1 MILVTGATGQL
12 GGRIVDRLVARLGT
26 QVARNSLAVSVRD
39 PAKAEAFTKRGITVH
54 TGNFDEPQALQ
65 ETFAGVDRLVLV
77 STDGPKEERVRQH
90 RNAIE
95 AAKAAGV
102 KHVIY
107 TSFLDAGPDSPAD
120 FAAVHYATER
130 DLRASGLKFTLIRNA
145 LYADFLPMTLG
156 NALESG
162 VFYVSAG
169 SGKASFVSRDDLA
182 DAIAAAAVAPQLA
195 KDVYELTGQAA
206 YTYAEVAAAVARAT
220 RKPVRYEAVSEDVYA
235 KALEGYGVPVWLAR
249 SLANMYTAVAAGKFA
264 KLSNDFALLTGHLP
278 KSLDCLVAELF
289 TKQANLDHQPKPEI

>member
-12 GGRIVDRLVARLGT
+12 GSRIVDRLAARLGT
-26 QVARNSLAVSVRD
+26 QAARSPLAVSVRD
-39 PAKAEAFTKRGITVH
+39 PAKAEALAKRGIIVRK
-54 TGNFDEPQALQ
+54 GDFDAPEALQ
-65 ETFAGVDRLVLV
+65 QTFAGIDRLVLV
-77 STDGPKEERVRQH
+77 STDGPKEDRIRQH
-90 RNAIE
+90 RNAIG

-102 KHVIY
+102 KHVVY
-107 TSFLDAGPDSPAD
+107 TSFLDASPDSPAD

-130 DLRASGLKFTLIRNA
+130 DLRQSGLKFTILRNP

-162 VFYVSAG
+162 VFYLSAG
-169 SGKASFVSRDDLA
+169 SGKASFVGRDDLA
-182 DAIAAAAVAPQLA
+182 DATAAAAVAPQLA
-195 KDVYELTGQAA
+195 KEIYELTGQTA

-220 RKPVRYEAVSEDVYA
+220 GKPARYEAVSEDAYA
-235 KALEGYGVPVWLAR
+235 KALEGYGVPAWLAR

-264 KLSNDFALLTGHLP
+264 KLSNDFALLVGHPP

-289 TKQANLDHQPKPEI
+289 TKQVHHQPKPEI